1 MKTEELLNEYFY
13 LFKLKHIK
21 GIPIKVIGKPDE
33 NVFSIMNENILGRF
47 GLPINNG
54 YEDIL
59 LDFVNNEVIHQGLIE
74 SVVGE
79 LGRKGR
85 EYKEMVHYNQYSFFL
100 KYQNLKKEIV
110 VDELREYVFSHLE
123 FTLTKK
129 DFEDI
134 ETGFRI
140 RWNHSTGQIVG
151 DGDFKRSVEFYL
163 TSIENPMNREKM
175 NQVVDK
181 ILEYFEIIGQWG
193 EDEE

>member
-1 MKTEELLNEYFY
+1 MKIEELLTEYFY
-13 LFKLKHIK
+13 LFKLNHIK
-21 GIPIKVIGKPDE
+21 GIPIKVIDKPDK

-47 GLPINNG
+47 GLPINSG

-59 LDFVNNEVIHQGLIE
+59 LDFVNNDIIHQGLIE
-74 SVVGE
+74 SVIGE
-79 LGRKGR
+79 LMRNGM
-85 EYKEMVHYNQYSFFL
+85 EYKEMVHHHQYSVSL
-100 KYQNLKKEIV
+100 KYQTEKKEIV
-110 VDELREYVFSHLE
+110 IEEVWEYVNSHLE
-123 FTLTKK
+123 FFLTKK

-151 DGDFKRSVEFYL
+151 DGDFKRSVEFYM

-181 ILEYFEIIGQWG
+181 ILEYLEFIGQWG
-193 EDEE
+193 DNR

>member
-1 MKTEELLNEYFY
+1 MKIEELLNEYFY

-47 GLPINNG
+47 GLPINSG

-59 LDFVNNEVIHQGLIE
+59 LDFVNNKVIHQGLIE

-79 LGRKGR
+79 LGMKGR
-85 EYKEMVHYNQYSFFL
+85 EYKEMVHHHQYSVFL
-100 KYQNLKKEIV
+100 KYQNEKKEIV
-110 VDELREYVFSHLE
+110 IEEVREYVNSHLE
-123 FTLTKK
+123 FVLTQK

-163 TSIENPMNREKM
+163 TSIENPMDREKM

-193 EDEE
+193 DNR